1 MEYNEVEDLFKTL
14 KSGDEV
20 LIYPKNRINPIKAT
34 FIVHANLSSYWNR
47 YIFEINERTSAF
59 ETQDEKWV
67 YSSDQNAFREKVFGN
82 NNYNSGNQ
90 RRIFIRKIKE
100 IKITKKLED
109 KK

>member
-20 LIYPKNRINPIKAT
+20 LIYPNNRVNPIKAT
-34 FIVHANLSSYWNR
+34 FIVHANLSSYWNK

-59 ETQDEKWV
+59 ETQEEKWF
-67 YSSDQNAFREKVFGN
+67 YSSDQDNFREKTFGN
-82 NNYNSGNQ
+82 NTDNQ
-90 RRIFIRKIKE
+90 RRILIRKIKE
-100 IKITKKLED
+100 IKIIKKLED